1 MAISEATLNAML
13 GHAVQIASTE
23 MQARDDAERNSRL
36 LRRGK
41 STQPP
46 FVPVYGDSKNPFDQ
60 MEHYMKFVKGY
71 REFSE
76 RKDREEEEE
85 KKAAKGKTHTATGGG
100 ASDAS
105 GTAAPLAPH
114 DEISELLKHQE
125 LLRRFGR
132 RDRARG
138 GLGGEKDVSSFTE
151 FSITIIKTGPGAGT
165 PGRGGDSDSGKAAP
179 PTPPSGKAA
188 TTSPGLVT
196 PERGSGS
203 GKVPVSGKAKM
214 GPPGATPTTTPERG
228 PAGEPAVKSVATPP
242 AYQRTLRKADLNN
255 LKAGMH

>member
-1 MAISEATLNAML
+1 MSISEATLNAML
-13 GHAVQIASTE
+13 GHAVQNANAE
-23 MQARDDAERNSRL
+23 MQARDIAERNSRL
-36 LRRGK
+36 LRGK
-41 STQPP
+41 STQPLSMS
-46 FVPVYGDSKNPFDQ
+46 VYGDSKNPFDQ
-60 MEHYMKFVKGY
+60 MEHYRKFVADY
-71 REFSE
+71 RQFSE
-76 RKDREEEEE
+76 QKDREEEEE

-100 ASDAS
+100 ASGAS
-105 GTAAPLAPH
+105 DTAAPFAPH

-125 LLRRFGR
+125 LLRRFGQ

-138 GLGGEKDVSSFTE
+138 GRGGDKDVPSFTE
-151 FSITIIKTGPGAGT
+151 FSITIIKTAPGAGT
-165 PGRGGDSDSGKAAP
+165 PGRGGDSGSGKAAP

-188 TTSPGLVT
+188 ATSPGFVT